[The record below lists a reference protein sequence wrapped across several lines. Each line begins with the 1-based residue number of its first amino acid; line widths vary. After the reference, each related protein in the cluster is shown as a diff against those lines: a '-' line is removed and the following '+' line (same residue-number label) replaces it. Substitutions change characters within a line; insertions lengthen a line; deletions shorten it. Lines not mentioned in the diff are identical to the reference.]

1 MISAIARMPV
11 LTQVESMTTIDLNAD
26 LGEGFGP
33 WTMGDD
39 AAMLGI
45 VSSANIA
52 CGFHAGDPDVMF
64 SAMARAKDNGVSIGA
79 HPGFAD
85 LAGFG
90 RRRLPLTLA
99 EVERITAYQI
109 GAAIGMA
116 QLVGTKIRYVKAH
129 GALSNWVSEDENA
142 ARAFARAIKAV
153 DATLPCLVIAA
164 TASER
169 GTLAEGLAVACE
181 VFADRTYQ
189 PDGTLTPRSRPDAM
203 IHDPEVSV
211 RHVLAML
218 ETGALMPLDGKPIP
232 TRIDSIC
239 LHGDSAGAVERAKR
253 LRDAL
258 QGAGYTIRA
267 FA

>member
-1 MISAIARMPV
+1 MRA
-11 LTQVESMTTIDLNAD
+11 IDLNAD

-39 AAMLGI
+39 EAMLGI

-64 SAMARAKDNGVSIGA
+64 ATMQMAAKNGVSIGA

-99 EVERITAYQI
+99 EVERITAYQV

-116 QLVGTKIRYVKAH
+116 RLANAPLRYVKAH
-129 GALSNWVSEDENA
+129 GALSNWVSEDESA
-142 ARAFARAIKAV
+142 ARAFARGLKAV
-153 DATLPCLVIAA
+153 DPTLPCLVIAA
-164 TASER
+164 TASEAGAR
-169 GTLAEGLAVACE
+169 AEGVKIACE

-189 PDGTLTPRSRPDAM
+189 PDGTLTPRSRADAM
-203 IHDPEVSV
+203 IHDPEASV

-218 ETGALMPLDGKPIP
+218 EAGALLPRTGQPIP

-239 LHGDSAGAVERAKR
+239 LHGDSQGAVQRAKR
-253 LRDAL
+253 LRAAL
-258 QGAGYTIRA
+258 ESAGYTICP

>member
-1 MISAIARMPV
+1 MRI
-11 LTQVESMTTIDLNAD
+11 IDLNAD

-39 AAMLGI
+39 AAMLDI

-52 CGFHAGDPDVMF
+52 CGFHAGDPEVMF
-64 SAMARAKDNGVSIGA
+64 ATMQTASKKQVAIGA

-109 GAAIGMA
+109 GAAMGVA
-116 QLVGTKIRYVKAH
+116 QLGRTSIRYVKAH
-129 GALSNWVSEDENA
+129 GALSNWVSEDESA
-142 ARAFARAIKAV
+142 ARAFARGIKGV
-153 DATLPCLVIAA
+153 DPTLPCLAIAA
-164 TASER
+164 TASET
-169 GTLAEGLAVACE
+169 GALAEGLAVFCE

-189 PDGTLTPRSRPDAM
+189 HDGTLTPRSRLDAM
-203 IHDPEVSV
+203 IHDPDASV
-211 RHVLAML
+211 RHVLGML
-218 ETGALMPLDGKPIP
+218 ETGALLPLDGKPIP

-239 LHGDSAGAVERAKR
+239 LHGDSAGAVERATR
-253 LRDAL
+253 LRSAL
-258 QGAGYTIRA
+258 EAAGYIIRP
-267 FA
+267 FAG